1 MQPATHKRIV
11 FGAIGCSGLLA
22 LLIVGSVLMVK
33 RTGVAPPPSQ
43 LPLAPV
49 TAAAALDSLSTYDLQ
64 ALFAPPDAPF
74 ALAPSTA
81 RMIARWRPDGRRAAV
96 QFLDTAPA
104 DSRQGR
110 SWRDAGAAVVIESL
124 PPGAPL
130 PPADS
135 QPGGRAILAAARV
148 RRDSGD
154 AARAR
159 VAVALAVQRA
169 REFEARPDVLML
181 VSGLRLERDA
191 LEMLAGD
198 SMLAGGASARAFA
211 AASLVAMDRRL
222 REVRSVRTLIA
233 AAGASAASVP
243 TLAAWARDSTL
254 PLAIRDELIRA
265 VGFGWVLNP
274 QEVTY
279 GLDTVRT
286 ASIRS
291 LAAVAWPPALA
302 QTLREATLGRPNM
315 MARLRLSIS
324 YRTKRMLD
332 L

>member
-22 LLIVGSVLMVK
+22 VLIVGSVLMVK
-33 RTGVAPPPSQ
+33 HTGVAPPPSE

-64 ALFAPPDAPF
+64 ALFAPPQAPS

-81 RMIARWRPDGRRAAV
+81 RMIARWRPDGPRVAV

-104 DSRQGR
+104 DSWQGGR
-110 SWRDAGAAVVIESL
+110 WRDAGAAVVIESL
-124 PPGAPL
+124 PAGAPL
-130 PPADS
+130 PDS
-135 QPGGRAILAAARV
+135 QPVGRAILAAARV

-159 VAVALAVQRA
+159 VAVAIAVQRA

-181 VSGLRLERDA
+181 VAGLRLERDA
-191 LEMLAGD
+191 LQMLAGD
-198 SMLAGGASARAFA
+198 SVLAGGASARAFA
-211 AASLVAMDRRL
+211 ETSLVAMDRRL

-265 VGFGWVLNP
+265 VGFGWVLDP
-274 QEVTY
+274 REVTY

-286 ASIRS
+286 ATIRRF
-291 LAAVAWPPALA
+291 AAVAWPRALA
-302 QTLREATLGRPNM
+302 QTLQEATLGRPNM
-315 MARLRLSIS
+315 MERLRLSIS